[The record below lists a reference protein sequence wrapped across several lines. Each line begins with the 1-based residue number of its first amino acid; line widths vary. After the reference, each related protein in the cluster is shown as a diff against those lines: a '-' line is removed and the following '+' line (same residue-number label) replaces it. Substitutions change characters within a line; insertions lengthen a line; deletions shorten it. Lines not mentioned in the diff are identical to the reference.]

1 MQADSCIQPH
11 VAQGSNIKGQERL
24 KDLSGSSYSGQRE
37 VTIDRVEVEM
47 EGGGKLGIS
56 FRGGA
61 RRVRE
66 RKTK

>member
-1 MQADSCIQPH
+1 M
-11 VAQGSNIKGQERL
+11 V
-24 KDLSGSSYSGQRE
+24 QRGG
-37 VTIDRVEVEM
+37 DDWQVEVEM